1 MKTFRLTISRVDM
14 PLFDDEALSVTVPG
28 IDGEMT
34 LLAEHTAI
42 ISPLKAGT
50 VSIRRENNEEESFSI
65 EGGTLEMSTGQAT
78 ILV

>member
-14 PLFDDEALSVTVPG
+14 PLFDDDAVSVTVPG

-50 VSIRRENNEEESFSI
+50 VSIRRENSEEESFTI